1 MVADIDAAP
10 HCRYDLR
17 DLPCVDYSGMEA
29 YLAHTEHAFWVGDVF
44 SPQSLK
50 QSKSCPDSMF

>member
-1 MVADIDAAP
+1 MPIDAPAVLDSMVADIDAAP

-44 SPQSLK
+44 LRL
-50 QSKSCPDSMF
+50 